1 MRLFLLFFVSFSNLT
16 LADKSKLK
24 LEPQLKSA
32 YLKLLNQAGDF
43 HKAISLG
50 DKKQIQREVKETQEI
65 IAELY
70 SKSASLQEFHFRI
83 HSHKLLKTI
92 EEQLSTITQGP
103 LLKGQQEKKRI
114 KHLFNSFF
122 ELAQVYDL
130 TKDMNAK
137 MFYCGKDKSLWFQ
150 TAKKPQNPINPDYKN
165 CAAQIL

>member
-1 MRLFLLFFVSFSNLT
+1 MRSFLLFFIIFSNFT
-16 LADKSKLK
+16 LANQNKLK
-24 LEPQLKSA
+24 LEPQIKKA
-32 YLKLLNQAGDF
+32 YLKLLNQASHF
-43 HKAISLG
+43 HTAISLG
-50 DKKQIQREVKETQEI
+50 NKKRIQEEIKKTQGI
-65 IAELY
+65 VAELY

-92 EEQLSTITQGP
+92 EEQLSTMTQGS
-103 LLKGQQEKKRI
+103 LLKKQQEKKVV
-114 KHLFNSFF
+114 KKLFNSFF

-150 TAKKPQNPINPDYKN
+150 TDKKAQNPINPDYKN